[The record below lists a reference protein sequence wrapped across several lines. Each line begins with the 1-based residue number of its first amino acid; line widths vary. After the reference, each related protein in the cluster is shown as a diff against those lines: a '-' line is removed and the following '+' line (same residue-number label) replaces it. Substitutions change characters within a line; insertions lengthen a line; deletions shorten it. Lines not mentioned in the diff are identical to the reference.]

1 MSKRSLK
8 RPNDPIQLAKLIGDI
23 ATGQASEPVVSDKDR
38 EAAEAGRLGGM
49 KGGVKR
55 AEALTPVLALVAMNA
70 TLVDAPPLID
80 RVSADP
86 DDDKFLA
93 AAIAADVRIVVSGD
107 QDLLDVSGWRD
118 IKILTPRKFVDRHLL
133 GG

>member
-55 AEALTPVLALVAMNA
+55 AEALTPERRQAIA
-70 TLVDAPPLID
+70 
-80 RVSADP
+80 R
-86 DDDKFLA
+86 KA
-93 AAIAADVRIVVSGD
+93 AATRWA
-107 QDLLDVSGWRD
+107 Q
-118 IKILTPRKFVDRHLL
+118 KPKP
-133 GG
+133 